1 MFPLLK
7 LICKIVSIDCQL
19 SFGVRHDW
27 RWTERSWVD
36 SEWWRLERAEMGF
49 VINSPCYFFFFC
61 FTSKAGDYQ
70 MSWTGAALFQQDLYS
85 LWLKRWRPHKRYT
98 RPIYISSSIGSK
110 TIWREI
116 FSFILF
122 NLHANLL
129 SKLTFFFFFFEYIYI
144 YRRDFPW
151 TAVLFRWEIIITYYT
166 YIERGKRIIDI
177 RHPHKPL
184 WMMRRNSYIDKVERV
199 KRNIWISNQFPNI
212 IEGNIY
218 I

>member
-1 MFPLLK
+1 
-7 LICKIVSIDCQL
+7 
-19 SFGVRHDW
+19 
-27 RWTERSWVD
+27 
-36 SEWWRLERAEMGF
+36 
-49 VINSPCYFFFFC
+49 
-61 FTSKAGDYQ
+61 

-166 YIERGKRIIDI
+166 YIERGKRIIYI

-184 WMMRRNSYIDKVERV
+184 WMMRRNSYTQGWKSEE
-199 KRNIWISNQFPNI
+199 KHLNI
-212 IEGNIY
+212 ISIPKHYRRKHLYINLHKRGRRRADHIWYYIY
-218 I
+218 AAGTI